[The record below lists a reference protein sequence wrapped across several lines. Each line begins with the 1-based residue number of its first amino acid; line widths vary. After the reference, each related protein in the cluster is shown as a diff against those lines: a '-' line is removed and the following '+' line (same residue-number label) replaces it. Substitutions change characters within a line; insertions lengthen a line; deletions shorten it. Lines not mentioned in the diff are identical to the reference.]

1 MRSLVFGSL
10 AATCALALALLL
22 ASPAFA
28 DTPTS
33 VDADADADAATDADP
48 DADGGAGAV
57 VTRNAVLA
65 YPFAFLRRGFA
76 FAYERAFPWLGLA
89 VLGRLAYDRQAA
101 GDFRSNALGLSVEA
115 RWYFLRR
122 GPFTRYQGPAAVGP
136 YLGLRLGFMDT
147 RLRTDEQSYVG
158 SSHRLTTELA
168 FGFRMAIASWVD
180 VTPFAAASVN
190 QDYLDGVASPPR
202 TTYGFGLALGLLFDR
217 GERATG
223 R

>member
-1 MRSLVFGSL
+1 MRSLVLGSL
-10 AATCALALALLL
+10 AATCALALALFL

-28 DTPTS
+28 DAPTS
-33 VDADADADAATDADP
+33 VGADAVADADADP
-48 DADGGAGAV
+48 DAHDGEGAV

-89 VLGRLAYDRQAA
+89 VLGRLACDRQAA

-122 GPFTRYQGPAAVGP
+122 GPFTRYHGPAAVGP

-190 QDYLDGVASPPR
+190 QDYLDGVASPAR

-217 GERATG
+217 AARAAG
-223 R
+223 G